1 MASVLWTPCRD
12 GAKILR
18 VLGDTPCPAVP
29 AAVDGLPVTELGA
42 YCFSAKAVSGGQL
55 YPPGSPDTHE
65 IVGEFVQQVTLPD
78 RLHTLHSAAF
88 YNCRSLR
95 TVQMGA
101 AAENFGS
108 DLFTNCRSLQT
119 LVLHAAPA
127 APTGLRKLLV
137 GVSAD
142 LCVQFA
148 PAGKP
153 EAELFYPEYFEY
165 MDENAPAHIFNHQL
179 EGEGYRMRQCF
190 AAGAVDFAAYDAVFA
205 QACVGESVQTLC
217 RLALARLCLPFAL
230 SDAARTDYEFYLT
243 AHPDAAFALAIRR
256 RDEAALR
263 VLVALGLPTAAAAA
277 LCGRAGWSAGA
288 AILLQRPKKA
298 PKSYDFDDL

>member
-12 GAKILR
+12 GAKVLR
-18 VLGDTPCPAVP
+18 VLGDSPCPAVP

-78 RLHTLHSAAF
+78 TLHTLHSAAF
-88 YNCRSLR
+88 YNCRNLR

-108 DLFTNCRSLQT
+108 DLFTNCRSLQK

-127 APTGLRKLLV
+127 ASTGLRKLLA

-148 PAGKP
+148 PADKP
-153 EAELFYPEYFEY
+153 EAELFYPEYF
-165 MDENAPAHIFNHQL
+165 
-179 EGEGYRMRQCF
+179 
-190 AAGAVDFAAYDAVFA
+190 
-205 QACVGESVQTLC
+205 
-217 RLALARLCLPFAL
+217 
-230 SDAARTDYEFYLT
+230 
-243 AHPDAAFALAIRR
+243 
-256 RDEAALR
+256 
-263 VLVALGLPTAAAAA
+263 
-277 LCGRAGWSAGA
+277 
-288 AILLQRPKKA
+288 
-298 PKSYDFDDL
+298 

>member
-12 GAKILR
+12 GAKVLR
-18 VLGDTPCPAVP
+18 VLGDSPCPAVP

-78 RLHTLHSAAF
+78 TLHTLHSAAF

-119 LVLHAAPA
+119 LVLHAVPA
-127 APTGLRKLLV
+127 ASTGLRKLLA

-142 LCVQFA
+142 L
-148 PAGKP
+148 
-153 EAELFYPEYFEY
+153 
-165 MDENAPAHIFNHQL
+165 
-179 EGEGYRMRQCF
+179 
-190 AAGAVDFAAYDAVFA
+190 
-205 QACVGESVQTLC
+205 
-217 RLALARLCLPFAL
+217 
-230 SDAARTDYEFYLT
+230 
-243 AHPDAAFALAIRR
+243 
-256 RDEAALR
+256 
-263 VLVALGLPTAAAAA
+263 
-277 LCGRAGWSAGA
+277 
-288 AILLQRPKKA
+288 
-298 PKSYDFDDL
+298 

>member
-12 GAKILR
+12 GAKVLR
-18 VLGDTPCPAVP
+18 VLGDSPCPAVP

-42 YCFSAKAVSGGQL
+42 YCFSAKAVSGDQL

-78 RLHTLHSAAF
+78 TLHTLHSAAF
-88 YNCRSLR
+88 Y
-95 TVQMGA
+95 
-101 AAENFGS
+101 
-108 DLFTNCRSLQT
+108 NCRSLQT

-127 APTGLRKLLV
+127 ASTGLRKLLA

-148 PAGKP
+148 PADKP

-263 VLVALGLPTAAAAA
+263 VLVALGLPTADAAA

>member
-1 MASVLWTPCRD
+1 MMPQH
-12 GAKILR
+12 
-18 VLGDTPCPAVP
+18 
-29 AAVDGLPVTELGA
+29 
-42 YCFSAKAVSGGQL
+42 F
-55 YPPGSPDTHE
+55 
-65 IVGEFVQQVTLPD
+65 F
-78 RLHTLHSAAF
+78 
-88 YNCRSLR
+88 
-95 TVQMGA
+95 
-101 AAENFGS
+101 
-108 DLFTNCRSLQT
+108 
-119 LVLHAAPA
+119 
-127 APTGLRKLLV
+127 
-137 GVSAD
+137 AD
-142 LCVQFA
+142 
-148 PAGKP
+148 KP

-243 AHPDAAFALAIRR
+243 AHPDAAFALAIRH
-256 RDEAALR
+256 RDEVALR

>member
-1 MASVLWTPCRD
+1 
-12 GAKILR
+12 
-18 VLGDTPCPAVP
+18 
-29 AAVDGLPVTELGA
+29 
-42 YCFSAKAVSGGQL
+42 
-55 YPPGSPDTHE
+55 
-65 IVGEFVQQVTLPD
+65 
-78 RLHTLHSAAF
+78 
-88 YNCRSLR
+88 
-95 TVQMGA
+95 
-101 AAENFGS
+101 
-108 DLFTNCRSLQT
+108 
-119 LVLHAAPA
+119 
-127 APTGLRKLLV
+127 
-137 GVSAD
+137 
-142 LCVQFA
+142 
-148 PAGKP
+148 
-153 EAELFYPEYFEY
+153 

-256 RDEAALR
+256 RDEVALR

-277 LCGRAGWSAGA
+277 LCGRTGWSAGA